1 VSIAKGKF
9 KAGGSLGHKWYSQNS
24 VNGSNQQS
32 TVDYSDAM
40 RSISRIPL
48 ASTIVCALVLA
59 AAANSGSRVRSVF
72 TSPLPEMDGT
82 HLKATLVEVNYGPG
96 ESSTPHTHPCPVIVY
111 VLEGSL
117 RTQVTGQPETIYQA
131 GQSFYEAPNG
141 VHLVSANAS
150 KTVRARFMA
159 YFVCDRDTP
168 LSNNLPQPSGAKQ

>member
-1 VSIAKGKF
+1 
-9 KAGGSLGHKWYSQNS
+9 
-24 VNGSNQQS
+24 
-32 TVDYSDAM
+32 M
-40 RSISRIPL
+40 
-48 ASTIVCALVLA
+48 LA
-59 AAANSGSRVRSVF
+59 AAAKSGTRVRTVF

-96 ESSTPHTHPCPVIVY
+96 ESSAPHTHPCPVIVY

-150 KTVRARFMA
+150 KTVRARFIA
-159 YFVCDRDTP
+159 YFVCDRDKP
-168 LSNNLPQPSGAKQ
+168 LSNGLPQPSGAKQ